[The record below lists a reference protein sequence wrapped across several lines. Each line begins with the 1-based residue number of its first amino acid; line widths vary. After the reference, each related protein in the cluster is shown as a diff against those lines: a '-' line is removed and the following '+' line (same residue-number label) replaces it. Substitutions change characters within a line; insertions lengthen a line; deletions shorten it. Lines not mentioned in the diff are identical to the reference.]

1 MVIEYMYYFEIIFFV
16 MFVYFSVN
24 FFEVVLMVFEIIE
37 INI

>member
-24 FFEVVLMVFEIIE
+24 FFELVLMVFEIIE